1 MSALIAAGAG
11 LLIGIRIALNL
22 RQEHATS
29 SKERQ
34 EISNRNSISEESVA
48 AWLHGKEGDAARQRS
63 TGTSLDSHH
72 NEHRYLACD
81 ELDLELLIASSGSA
95 MVLLRSPDGTEA
107 AQPYFS
113 HNSQC
118 LLEGVRFASGEV
130 IRQSKSPKL
139 RLMQP
144 CV

>member
-11 LLIGIRIALNL
+11 LLVGIRITLHL
-22 RQEHATS
+22 RQGHAAS

-34 EISNRNSISEESVA
+34 EISNINSISEESVA

-63 TGTSLDSHH
+63 TSLDSHH

-95 MVLLRSPDGTEA
+95 MVLLRSLDGTEV

-113 HNSQC
+113 HNSHC
-118 LLEGVRFASGEV
+118 LLEGVRFASGEIIV
-130 IRQSKSPKL
+130 KAWPPS
-139 RLMQP
+139 
-144 CV
+144 